1 MKHFNVMVIKLN
13 SPSQIFCI
21 QNNVFLEMACF
32 KCHSL
37 KISILEIFPENFTQ
51 NLFRSQHV
59 GQDPSEI
66 HQNDWLISNTFK
78 ETREKC
84 YMHWRAQKKIKFC
97 YRPLRWEVV
106 KTLGSGQPENHV
118 NRPGQWLKEK
128 YFQENIWKVIIQ
140 EIKGRNN
147 PVCIVNH
154 AWWRTLVCFEH
165 FKQLLFGLACF
176 SWLFFFFLVDLF
188 IVLLWHFR

>member
-1 MKHFNVMVIKLN
+1 MVIKLN

-21 QNNVFLEMACF
+21 QNNIFLKMACF

-66 HQNDWLISNTFK
+66 HQNDWYLTLLKKHVKNVTCTEEHK
-78 ETREKC
+78 
-84 YMHWRAQKKIKFC
+84 KKIKFC
-97 YRPLRWEVV
+97 YRPLRWGVV

-154 AWWRTLVCFEH
+154 AWWHTLVCFEH

-176 SWLFFFFLVDLF
+176 SWLFFFLLVDLF